1 MIAID
6 KHIVQ
11 TATALRHQLH
21 ALAELPGKEQQTAA
35 CIADFARRH
44 GAGEVI
50 TELGGHSIAVVIHG
64 NGPGKNLILRA
75 DIDAIP
81 TNQGAAHLC
90 GHDGHSAMLAGL
102 IPVLVQQRP
111 DSGNVILLFQ
121 SSEENGQGARALV
134 DDLRFVAL
142 KPDLIVGM
150 HNLPGF
156 QAGSIVIKE
165 GTFAMASHGLKV
177 SLQGIASHA
186 AEPEK
191 GLNPAPALA
200 EIVSAVDALARQISD
215 EDSMITITCLR
226 AGEYAF
232 GSAAGE
238 AELLMTLRAASDEK
252 LNELNR
258 KIVAIATSTAE
269 RHALKISIVK
279 EDIFPATVNHGECLG
294 LVESAAGKQQL
305 HVIKLNKAFRWSE
318 DFGHYGSLAPSA
330 MFGLGAGRDCPALHS
345 AEYEFCDRII
355 GYGMGMWLSLIATAN
370 GSN

>member
-1 MIAID
+1 MRNIPTKI
-6 KHIVQ
+6 IQ
-11 TATALRHQLH
+11 LATGLRKQLR
-21 ALAELPGKEQQTAA
+21 AMPELSGHETETAA
-35 CIADFARRH
+35 RIASFAQKQ
-44 GAGEVI
+44 GADEII

-81 TNQGAAHLC
+81 TARGAAHLC

-134 DDLRFVAL
+134 DDPRFVAL